1 MPPRFTRNSDR
12 PRASD
17 RTMVDTEDTRTRL
30 QRFPTRSASSPS
42 ADEPHGWQQARAKP
56 LERIGGHTYYSGLDV
71 EKQSRSGQ
79 SGAFFL
85 TFLFIE
91 LIDGFFKT
99 QSHIS
104 PSPSQSQKKVQ
115 GQPLRPKSVIAPAA
129 VSCRGRVLKREA
141 LCNARSKPHSEHRF
155 GQPVSVTS
163 NTFAA

>member
-1 MPPRFTRNSDR
+1 
-12 PRASD
+12 
-17 RTMVDTEDTRTRL
+17 MVDTEDTRTRL

-91 LIDGFFKT
+91 LID
-99 QSHIS
+99 QRS
-104 PSPSQSQKKVQ
+104 
-115 GQPLRPKSVIAPAA
+115 
-129 VSCRGRVLKREA
+129 KREIA
-141 LCNARSKPHSEHRF
+141 
-155 GQPVSVTS
+155 
-163 NTFAA
+163 

>member
-17 RTMVDTEDTRTRL
+17 RTMVDTEDIRTRL
-30 QRFPTRSASSPS
+30 QSFPTRSASSPS

-91 LIDGFFKT
+91 LID
-99 QSHIS
+99 QRS
-104 PSPSQSQKKVQ
+104 
-115 GQPLRPKSVIAPAA
+115 
-129 VSCRGRVLKREA
+129 KREIPW
-141 LCNARSKPHSEHRF
+141 LRSNSSARPVHRK
-155 GQPVSVTS
+155 GSRLIRV
-163 NTFAA
+163 

>member
-91 LIDGFFKT
+91 LID
-99 QSHIS
+99 SS
-104 PSPSQSQKKVQ
+104 S
-115 GQPLRPKSVIAPAA
+115 
-129 VSCRGRVLKREA
+129 
-141 LCNARSKPHSEHRF
+141 ARSELRGWRPRSRARRIWLPKA
-155 GQPVSVTS
+155 TMI
-163 NTFAA
+163 

>member
-91 LIDGFFKT
+91 LID
-99 QSHIS
+99 
-104 PSPSQSQKKVQ
+104 
-115 GQPLRPKSVIAPAA
+115 
-129 VSCRGRVLKREA
+129 RGRECNRQVTQKGLPVTYVRNVRA
-141 LCNARSKPHSEHRF
+141 LGLGF
-155 GQPVSVTS
+155 
-163 NTFAA
+163 

>member
-91 LIDGFFKT
+91 LID
-99 QSHIS
+99 S
-104 PSPSQSQKKVQ
+104 PGEPVLQL
-115 GQPLRPKSVIAPAA
+115 PAARKSVIFIIITQM
-129 VSCRGRVLKREA
+129 CL
-141 LCNARSKPHSEHRF
+141 RF
-155 GQPVSVTS
+155 VVPK
-163 NTFAA
+163 

>member
-91 LIDGFFKT
+91 LND
-99 QSHIS
+99 
-104 PSPSQSQKKVQ
+104 PSS
-115 GQPLRPKSVIAPAA
+115 GALSVMPA
-129 VSCRGRVLKREA
+129 
-141 LCNARSKPHSEHRF
+141 
-155 GQPVSVTS
+155 SVK
-163 NTFAA
+163 FACGLSS